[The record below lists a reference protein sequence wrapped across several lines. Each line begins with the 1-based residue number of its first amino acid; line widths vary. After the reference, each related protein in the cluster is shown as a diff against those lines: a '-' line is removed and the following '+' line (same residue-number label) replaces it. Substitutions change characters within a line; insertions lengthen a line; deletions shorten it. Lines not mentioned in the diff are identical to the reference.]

1 MSELEKALQ
10 LLESLVRQRAAPSHY
25 VARHLLLT
33 LGAALRTEPA
43 ACAAAVER
51 ARRAG
56 EALGAPWAEALR
68 TELGLACGEFAQCVD
83 PRYLELPGYDLEYTR
98 AARARLADRLRACDA
113 LGFALED
120 RHREM
125 LELAD
130 RVLEARQAPRD
141 ARKGPQGA

>member
-25 VARHLLLT
+25 VARLLLLT
-33 LGAALRTEPA
+33 LGAALRAEPA
-43 ACAAAVER
+43 AAAAGVER
-51 ARRAG
+51 TRRAG
-56 EALGAPWAEALR
+56 EALGEPWAEALR

-83 PRYLELPGYDLEYTR
+83 PRYLDLPGYDLEYTR
-98 AARARLADRLRACDA
+98 AARARLEDRLRAATA

-130 RVLEARQAPRD
+130 RVLEARKGAPERP
-141 ARKGPQGA
+141 GP